1 MFKSDQHVAVPLSQV
16 LGRCCVMSV
25 KDYFKLK
32 PEGFDE
38 KDIYVCESRYS
49 SKARAF
55 KKIKVR
61 AFLHYGRKLKI

>member
-1 MFKSDQHVAVPLSQV
+1 
-16 LGRCCVMSV
+16 MSV

-38 KDIYVCESRYS
+38 KDVYVCESRYS

-55 KKIKVR
+55 KKIKVSFIIILLSFTILVLFFY
-61 AFLHYGRKLKI
+61 AKVFHLN